1 MARLRFSL
9 SLLLALAAP
18 AAIGCSE
25 SHTTGDDA
33 GISVMIDAMVLPD
46 GFVMPPGPVC
56 GNGMVEAM
64 EQCDDGNTAPG
75 DGCDAACRREP
86 YCGDG
91 AVSGTEVCDDG
102 NNRSGDGCRSD
113 CRSNETCGNGIV
125 DYVTGEV
132 CDGGAMCTDDCR
144 TLMGC
149 GDGEVMAPEECD
161 DGVIPPARWDGCG
174 ADCRDEI
181 SMLVENLQFG
191 TPMQGCDYSGD
202 GTPDNRFSRA
212 LGPAAAL
219 LNMFIGGGGGP
230 GGGGGAPTFLMS
242 FMGLDDRTGAM
253 DDSLRV
259 AWMTGSA
266 GPTPG
271 TYLVDSNVLE
281 PDGTPITSLQGAIA
295 MRALDAGPEDI
306 DLPLGFLPLT
316 LEQGRVQGTTVASGG
331 ELSSISNGLLCGV
344 VGPALL
350 TLVDADLLE
359 SFGGGGGFMI
369 EIGDPC
375 DGSTAPATL
384 FDMMVGGAQISF
396 LRIGNVPPDVDLDGD
411 GLESYEI
418 TRTGADGCQAVI
430 TACIDGDGT
439 RFEGRDCIH
448 EVAAGRPRFV
458 DGYSTGLTYVAARTE
473 IVGTTD
479 GGGEPPPDPD
489 PEPEPTP

>member
-9 SLLLALAAP
+9 ALLLALASAT
-18 AAIGCSE
+18 GCSE

-33 GISVMIDAMVLPD
+33 GISVMLDARMLPD
-46 GFVMPPGPVC
+46 GTVVPPGPVC
-56 GNGMVEAM
+56 GNGAVEAM
-64 EQCDDGNTAPG
+64 EQCDDGNVLPG
-75 DGCDAACRREP
+75 DGCGATCVREP

-91 AVSGTEVCDDG
+91 VVTGEEVCDDG
-102 NNRSGDGCRSD
+102 NNRSNDGCRSD
-113 CRSNETCGNGIV
+113 CRSNETCGNGVV

-132 CDGGAMCTDDCR
+132 CDGGAMCTEDCR

-149 GDGEVMAPEECD
+149 GDGTLTPPEECD
-161 DGVIPPARWDGCG
+161 DSNASRWDGCG

-181 SMLVENLQFG
+181 SMVVSDLQFG
-191 TPMQGCDYSGD
+191 TTGQGCDYSGD
-202 GTPDNRFSRA
+202 GNPDNRFARA

-219 LNMFIGGGGGP
+219 LNMFLG

-242 FMGLDDRTGAM
+242 FMGLDDRSGAM

-259 AWMTGSA
+259 AWMTGEP

-271 TYLVDSNVLE
+271 TFLVDSNVLDA
-281 PDGTPITSLQGAIA
+281 DGTPLTSLQGAIA
-295 MRALDAGPEDI
+295 ARQLDAGPEDI

-316 LEQGRVQGTTVASGG
+316 LEQGRVQGTTVAAGG
-331 ELSSISNGLLCGV
+331 ELSSLDEGLLCGV

-350 TLVDADLLE
+350 RLIDADVLE
-359 SFGGGGGFMI
+359 MFGGGGGFMI

-375 DGSTAPATL
+375 DGSSAPATM
-384 FDMMVGGAQISF
+384 FDMLVGGVRI
-396 LRIGNVPPDVDLDGD
+396 LGLPIGNVAPDVDLDGD

-418 TRTGADGCQAVI
+418 TREGAEGCQAVI

-439 RFEGRDCIH
+439 RFEGRGCID
-448 EVAAGRPRFV
+448 EVVSGRPRFV
-458 DGYSTGLTYVAARTE
+458 DGYSTGLTYTAARTE

-479 GGGEPPPDPD
+479 MTPE
-489 PEPEPTP
+489 PEPEPTPDPGT